1 MNSPVEKKADFQVA
15 LDRFLRKPEGTRQ
28 SRVLSA
34 KAKAFCEDLISGG
47 AMPLEAAKE
56 VTAAVKTVVDAEHW
70 QKNWDS
76 IKESLDKVA
85 ELCEGF
91 LGLTAPEEPPA
102 DSTVVEALPAVVT
115 VESLTTQP
123 PVMEPKV
130 AYSDSTSDPG
140 HAILVTLAKDS
151 GIGPEDLMPE
161 LDTLYAQEADALR
174 EKNPKEVAKL
184 RKASLDLRTKIAEL
198 DGGKTALAS
207 WYCAKAKAHAQSAHY
222 AMQHMDWLIGGV
234 EFYMQA
240 GDPCL
245 SELMS
250 TLTQMGRMKDGE
262 LVPPPPKVVVK
273 PAEKPP
279 SVAKATI
286 VVPPVV
292 EQAPKSPESLAYEAV
307 QAFFESGKEI
317 RVNDPAVR
325 DAILAQLNRQLEGL
339 FKRLPNTL
347 DVEKLAVYGKQLIV
361 ALNFVQSDKAALR
374 AEEQELADAI
384 QKRREAIAAANS
396 TVTKPADVPLASDSG
411 SPDMSSG
418 DGSKTEETSMTTST
432 NGAPAPTV
440 PAAAAPGFIARMK
453 SYVGD
458 LWGAAKMIGLAIL
471 VVGFVFFGT
480 KYCYPDFSLGWLVS
494 MEVARFTM
502 PLLAIPFFVLFFL
515 SEKKGVKDAVFLS
528 VGVGLLCL
536 YGGAYF
542 FTDSKEEF
550 EQKFV
555 QRLKEAGID
564 TTQPKAEAAKQ
575 EKQEEQVPK
584 PVDTTVPKEQMA
596 DGQPFK
602 PETLV
607 VQPVVPKPGST
618 LNGKA
623 LSDAEIAFFGQNNDQ
638 SLFGLAAFVTEGKE
652 DVSVSQQNLADYRA
666 IVALYQSNPVQ
677 VDFVS
682 RGSEILDWLNAKAG
696 PNGTVL
702 AQDPAEQGIVDAWL
716 QALKQ

>member
-1 MNSPVEKKADFQVA
+1 
-15 LDRFLRKPEGTRQ
+15 
-28 SRVLSA
+28 
-34 KAKAFCEDLISGG
+34 
-47 AMPLEAAKE
+47 
-56 VTAAVKTVVDAEHW
+56 
-70 QKNWDS
+70 
-76 IKESLDKVA
+76 
-85 ELCEGF
+85 
-91 LGLTAPEEPPA
+91 
-102 DSTVVEALPAVVT
+102 
-115 VESLTTQP
+115 
-123 PVMEPKV
+123 
-130 AYSDSTSDPG
+130 
-140 HAILVTLAKDS
+140 
-151 GIGPEDLMPE
+151 
-161 LDTLYAQEADALR
+161 
-174 EKNPKEVAKL
+174 
-184 RKASLDLRTKIAEL
+184 
-198 DGGKTALAS
+198 
-207 WYCAKAKAHAQSAHY
+207 
-222 AMQHMDWLIGGV
+222 
-234 EFYMQA
+234 
-240 GDPCL
+240 
-245 SELMS
+245 
-250 TLTQMGRMKDGE
+250 
-262 LVPPPPKVVVK
+262 
-273 PAEKPP
+273 
-279 SVAKATI
+279 
-286 VVPPVV
+286 
-292 EQAPKSPESLAYEAV
+292 
-307 QAFFESGKEI
+307 
-317 RVNDPAVR
+317 
-325 DAILAQLNRQLEGL
+325 
-339 FKRLPNTL
+339 
-347 DVEKLAVYGKQLIV
+347 
-361 ALNFVQSDKAALR
+361 
-374 AEEQELADAI
+374 
-384 QKRREAIAAANS
+384 
-396 TVTKPADVPLASDSG
+396 
-411 SPDMSSG
+411 
-418 DGSKTEETSMTTST
+418 
-432 NGAPAPTV
+432 
-440 PAAAAPGFIARMK
+440 
-453 SYVGD
+453 
-458 LWGAAKMIGLAIL
+458 MIGLAIL